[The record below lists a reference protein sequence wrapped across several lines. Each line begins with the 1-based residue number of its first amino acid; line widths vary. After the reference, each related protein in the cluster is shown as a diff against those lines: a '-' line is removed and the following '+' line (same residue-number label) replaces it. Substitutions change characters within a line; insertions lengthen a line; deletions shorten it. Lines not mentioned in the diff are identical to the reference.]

1 MNASA
6 LIADATPAPKSKFA
20 GQAHPPRGRGWAF
33 AAEPA
38 PQIGVSRVGPACDSP
53 RRPAAVAPFESVK
66 LTQARSTVPPED
78 DAAAFAEAVE
88 RIAAHADRAAF
99 ARVFTYYAP
108 RVKGYLLRLGL
119 EAAQAEELS
128 QEVMVAVWRK
138 AATFDRRQA
147 SVATW
152 IFRIARNRRID
163 VFRRDQYARL
173 DANEPMFQ
181 PAAETAPDAAA
192 EAGEREGQI
201 RRALADLPEDQR
213 TLVRDHFYE
222 DLSHSQIAERTGL
235 PLGTVK
241 SRLRLA
247 FAKLKLR
254 LEAEEASAPGAAD
267 RGGRRP

>member
-6 LIADATPAPKSKFA
+6 LIADATCAPKSKFA
-20 GQAHPPRGRGWAF
+20 VPPHPSRAVGRAF
-33 AAEPA
+33 AAGPA
-38 PQIGVSRVGPACDSP
+38 LQNGVSRLELACDIP
-53 RRPAAVAPFESVK
+53 RRTALVSPFENAK
-66 LTQARSTVPPED
+66 LTQARSTAAADD

-88 RIAAHADRAAF
+88 RIAAHADKTAF
-99 ARVFTYYAP
+99 AQVFTYYAP

-173 DANEPMFQ
+173 DASEPMFQ
-181 PAAETAPDAAA
+181 PAAEPLPDVAA
-192 EAGEREGQI
+192 EAGQREIQI

-213 TLVRDHFYE
+213 NLVRDHFYE
-222 DLSHSQIAERTGL
+222 DLSHSQIAEKTGL

-254 LEAEEASAPGAAD
+254 LEADEAPAVE
-267 RGGRRP
+267 GRRS

>member
-6 LIADATPAPKSKFA
+6 LIADATYAPKSNFD
-20 GQAHPPRGRGWAF
+20 PRRAATRPVGWMGGW
-33 AAEPA
+33 EPKA
-38 PQIGVSRVGPACDSP
+38 DPGVSRPEAACDS
-53 RRPAAVAPFESVK
+53 AVSSAVVAPFESAK
-66 LTQARSTVPPED
+66 LTQARITAAPED
-78 DAAAFAEAVE
+78 DAAAFAAAVE
-88 RIAAHADRAAF
+88 AIAAHADRAAF

-138 AATFDRRQA
+138 AASFDRRQA

-192 EAGEREGQI
+192 EAGQREVQI
-201 RRALADLPEDQR
+201 RRALAELPEDQR
-213 TLVRDHFYE
+213 VLVRDHFYE
-222 DLSHSQIAERTGL
+222 DLSHSQIAEKTGL

-254 LEAEEASAPGAAD
+254 LEADEMSDAGAS
-267 RGGRRP
+267 RP

>member
-6 LIADATPAPKSKFA
+6 LIADATYAPKSKFVS
-20 GQAHPPRGRGWAF
+20 PPLPLRGKGWAF
-33 AAEPA
+33 EAEPMSENHISPLA
-38 PQIGVSRVGPACDSP
+38 RACDSG
-53 RRPAAVAPFESVK
+53 RRAAVVAPIESAK
-66 LTQARSTVPPED
+66 LTQIRSQTAPED

-99 ARVFTYYAP
+99 ALVFTYYAP

-138 AATFDRRQA
+138 AASFDRRQA

-181 PAAETAPDAAA
+181 PAAEALPDAAA
-192 EAGEREGQI
+192 EAGQRDVQI

-213 TLVRDHFYE
+213 ALVRDHFYE
-222 DLSHSQIAERTGL
+222 DLSHSQIAEKTGL

-254 LEAEEASAPGAAD
+254 LETE
-267 RGGRRP
+267 GGRP

>member
-6 LIADATPAPKSKFA
+6 LIADATYAPKSKFVSPP
-20 GQAHPPRGRGWAF
+20 HPFRGKGWAF
-33 AAEPA
+33 DAEPKA
-38 PQIGVSRVGPACDSP
+38 ENGVSRPEPACDSG
-53 RRPAAVAPFESVK
+53 RRTAVVAPFESAK
-66 LTQARSTVPPED
+66 LTQARSTAAPQD

-88 RIAAHADRAAF
+88 RIAAHADKAAF

-138 AATFDRRQA
+138 AASFDRRQA

-173 DANEPMFQ
+173 DASEPMFQ
-181 PAAETAPDAAA
+181 PPAEPLPDAAA
-192 EAGEREGQI
+192 EAGEREIQI

-213 TLVRDHFYE
+213 SLVRDHFYE
-222 DLSHSQIAERTGL
+222 DLSHSQIAEKTGL

-254 LEAEEASAPGAAD
+254 LEADEAPESSTGP
-267 RGGRRP
+267 RS

>member
-6 LIADATPAPKSKFA
+6 LIADATYAPKSKFVSPP
-20 GQAHPPRGRGWAF
+20 HPSRGKGWAF
-33 AAEPA
+33 DMEPMSEN
-38 PQIGVSRVGPACDSP
+38 GVSRPGPTCDSG
-53 RRPAAVAPFESVK
+53 RRTAVVASFESAK
-66 LTQARSTVPPED
+66 LTQARSTAAPQD

-99 ARVFTYYAP
+99 AQVFTYYAP

-138 AATFDRRQA
+138 AASFDRRQA

-181 PAAETAPDAAA
+181 PVAEALPDAAA
-192 EAGEREGQI
+192 EAGERETQV
-201 RRALADLPEDQR
+201 RQALAELPEDQR
-213 TLVRDHFYE
+213 DLVRDHFYE
-222 DLSHSQIAERTGL
+222 DLSHSQIAEKTGL

-254 LEAEEASAPGAAD
+254 LDTDESPRTE
-267 RGGRRP
+267 GGRP